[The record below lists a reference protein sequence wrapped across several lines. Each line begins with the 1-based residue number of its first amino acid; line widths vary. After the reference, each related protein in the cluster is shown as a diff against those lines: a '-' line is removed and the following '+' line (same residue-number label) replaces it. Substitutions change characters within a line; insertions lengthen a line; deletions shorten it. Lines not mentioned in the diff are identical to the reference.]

1 MITPVNPANN
11 LPADGLLIDRS
22 GSGGDSLLQRLQQL
36 GEFRA
41 RVVMTDGRRIL
52 LDTAFGQLRGQ
63 LPVTTQGKTAQLQS
77 GDLIDARLTQAGNQ
91 PRLSI
96 ERHQPLQ
103 QHFRQTDLYR
113 QLQQTPNRILAARVH
128 DQPADGGPRLQ
139 IGSRQFRIPADRHLQ
154 PGDTVLLRPGDK
166 AGTIRLQRV
175 QPLPLLREA
184 LARLLPQQS
193 APAQGTG
200 SALHRLQQLAQRLP
214 VMTETPRAD
223 PPGRAAPAPSA
234 QSVST
239 PLPPVKP
246 GTTGSSQPRSNAATA
261 ADPGPRSA
269 GPHNPPPSSGVTT
282 RPDARP
288 DGLPPAA
295 QPAGAPARK
304 ATPADIV
311 RNPATTTPPPASE
324 AATRV
329 QTLLQP
335 LLRLAIDPSR
345 LSPQLLQRTLAELG
359 MTASDPAQ
367 RTGPELLPRL
377 VELQALLRDQP
388 QLFERLLR
396 ESFSHNPAARDTPAT
411 ADDWPQWRQ
420 QFSQQLDQ
428 SINQLLLGKT
438 GLRLQQEQQ
447 QPLNMNL
454 VLPLQLPNEPQRELK
469 LRLRER
475 ANPDNP
481 EQPAWEVRL
490 SFEFG
495 MLGLITVHILLQE
508 NRISAHFWAV
518 EESTWQLI
526 DTQLPDFRRQLLK
539 SGFEPGLFD
548 CFRGQPVTG
557 DDDRPELDGDNLLDI
572 EV

>member
-1 MITPVNPANN
+1 VITPINPASN
-11 LPADGLLIDRS
+11 LPTDGLIIDRT
-22 GSGGDSLLQRLQQL
+22 GSAGQSLLQRLQQL

-41 RVVMTDGRRIL
+41 RVVLTEGRRIL

-63 LPVTTQGKTAQLQS
+63 LPAATQGKAAQLQS
-77 GDLIDARLTQAGNQ
+77 GDLIEARLTRSGNQ

-96 ERHQPLQ
+96 RHHQPLQ
-103 QHFRQTDLYR
+103 QHFRQADLYR
-113 QLQQTPNRILAARVH
+113 QLQQTPNRILAAQVRT
-128 DQPADGGPRLQ
+128 QPDGGELRIQ
-139 IGSRQFRIPADRHLQ
+139 IGSRQYPVPADKHLQ
-154 PGDTVLLRPGDK
+154 AGDTVLLRPGDK
-166 AGTIRLQRV
+166 AGLIEMQRV
-175 QPLPLLREA
+175 QPLPLLRQA
-184 LARLLPQQS
+184 LTRLLPRQS

-200 SALHRLQQLAQRLP
+200 SALPRLQQLIQQLP
-214 VMTETPRAD
+214 GMTEPLRTD
-223 PPGRAAPAPSA
+223 PSPQARAAP
-234 QSVST
+234 
-239 PLPPVKP
+239 
-246 GTTGSSQPRSNAATA
+246 TA
-261 ADPGPRSA
+261 AGQPA
-269 GPHNPPPSSGVTT
+269 PPPSASAGMEKPDGGLPRSDGAMSGSPRPRNAEAHLPQPAPPGMTS

-288 DGLPPAA
+288 DAAPPAR
-295 QPAGAPARK
+295 PAETPAAPAD
-304 ATPADIV
+304 TP
-311 RNPATTTPPPASE
+311 RNPVTIPQPGSE
-324 AATRV
+324 AGTRV
-329 QTLLQP
+329 QMLLQP
-335 LLRLAIDPSR
+335 LLRLVIDPSR
-345 LSPQLLQRTLAELG
+345 LSPQRLQHTLAELG
-359 MTASDPAQ
+359 LTTGSPAQ
-367 RTGPELLPRL
+367 QPGPDLLPRL
-377 VELQALLRDQP
+377 VELQALMRDQP

-396 ESFSHNPAARDTPAT
+396 ESFSHNPAARETPVA

-495 MLGLITVHILLQE
+495 MLGLITVHVLLQE

-518 EESTWQLI
+518 EESTWRLI
-526 DTQLPDFRRQLLK
+526 DAQLPGFRRQLLQ

-548 CFRGQPVTG
+548 CFRGQPVTA
-557 DDDRPELDGDNLLDI
+557 DDDRPSLDGDNLLDI